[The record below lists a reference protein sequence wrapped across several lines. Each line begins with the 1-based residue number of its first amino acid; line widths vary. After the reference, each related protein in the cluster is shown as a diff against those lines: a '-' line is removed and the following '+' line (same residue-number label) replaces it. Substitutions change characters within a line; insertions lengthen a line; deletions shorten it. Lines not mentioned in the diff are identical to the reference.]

1 MQGADIAQLC
11 TNVHEIMRPYAGIIR
26 IRFLGMISATVS
38 RSTPANISAKICYL
52 SESFAATYIN
62 SIISSPYFLY
72 GLLYADKIHPKLIMR
87 VMIYGDASF
96 RLHRSLF
103 FLDIK

>member
-38 RSTPANISAKICYL
+38 RGTPANISAKICYL
-52 SESFAATYIN
+52 PLPFAVAT
-62 SIISSPYFLY
+62 
-72 GLLYADKIHPKLIMR
+72 
-87 VMIYGDASF
+87 
-96 RLHRSLF
+96 
-103 FLDIK
+103 IKS

>member
-38 RSTPANISAKICYL
+38 RGTPANISANICYL

-72 GLLYADKIHPKLIMR
+72 GLLYADKIHPKLIIR